1 MDAADHV
8 ERAIAEAIG
17 NRSDTLH
24 LYGGYNSEPV
34 PNTILQ
40 IPGLRHLLLY
50 GYADIPEW
58 ITEISTLESLEIEEA
73 RSCRAIVNDLW
84 KLTRLKKLKLAYVGG
99 IDSLPDSIATLTS
112 LEDLNLDG
120 ADFLQFPSVISQLT
134 KLQSLSLASCF
145 CDLTEVFNT
154 LATLPNL
161 KKLFFSH
168 FADEETDTLPPSF
181 CQLQRIE
188 ELHFNKWEELQS
200 IPECIGNLQNLRVLC
215 LSNVDC
221 DDFHAH
227 IKELPE
233 SLGNLEHL
241 EELDVYGLQDLKKF
255 PDSFHRLNRIKI
267 LDIKKS
273 GITELH
279 LTPQQWNNLEE
290 LHAHGSLPDLRNCPN
305 LKKFSWY
312 AGGVSVL
319 FSKVVRGIDFPLSL
333 PHIEALNNLES
344 LWLSGGRLESTEFLT
359 SLRKLRKLHLICDFD
374 SLPDDIDQL
383 TDLEEIDVF
392 GAVSLTQIPAGIAR
406 LPALKRISL
415 RGCGISCLPEFLNN
429 ESNIDV
435 KIDFI
440 NTQKEH

>member
-1 MDAADHV
+1 MDSVNHA
-8 ERAIAEAIG
+8 EKAIAEAIS

-24 LYGGYNSEPV
+24 LYGGYESEPV
-34 PNTILQ
+34 PSTILQ
-40 IPGLRHLLLY
+40 IPELHHLLLY

-73 RSCRAIVNDLW
+73 RSCQAIVNNLW
-84 KLTRLKKLKLAYVGG
+84 KLPRLKELKLAYGD
-99 IDSLPDSIATLTS
+99 IDALPDSIATLTS

-120 ADFLQFPSVISQLT
+120 ADFLQFPSVISQMT
-134 KLQSLSLASCF
+134 KLQSLSLVSCF

-168 FADEETDTLPPSF
+168 LADDATDTLPPSF
-181 CQLQRIE
+181 CQLQSIE

-200 IPECIGNLQNLRVLC
+200 IPECIGNLQNLRVLR
-215 LSNVDC
+215 LSNDDC
-221 DDFHAH
+221 DDFLAH

-233 SLGNLEHL
+233 SLGNLEQL

-255 PDSFHRLNRIKI
+255 PDSFHRLDRLKI
-267 LDIKKS
+267 LDTSKS
-273 GITELH
+273 GITELL

-333 PHIEALNNLES
+333 PHIEALKNLES
-344 LWLSGGRLESTEFLT
+344 LRLSGGRLESTAFLM
-359 SLRKLRKLHLICDFD
+359 SLPQLRKLHLSCDFD
-374 SLPDDIDQL
+374 SLPDDINQL
-383 TDLEEIDVF
+383 IDLEEIDIF

-415 RGCGISCLPEFLNN
+415 RGCGISSLPESLNN
-429 ESNIDV
+429 ECNITV